1 MTVES
6 CPKCVEAVWKRAVS
20 DCVSRYSRI
29 SDKRRRKL
37 RINCKAPAYEKP
49 GLRSMFTIR
58 GLFQDFQ
65 QFGQQA
71 GNRILVLC
79 RVEDAVDDGFFVR
92 SDTAFDDRFEE
103 RMQGHP
109 SALCDAEV
117 VEEQCCGAMPC
128 DRFPWAA
135 KF

>member
-1 MTVES
+1 
-6 CPKCVEAVWKRAVS
+6 
-20 DCVSRYSRI
+20 
-29 SDKRRRKL
+29 
-37 RINCKAPAYEKP
+37 
-49 GLRSMFTIR
+49 MFTIR

-79 RVEDAVDDGFFVR
+79 RVEVAVDDGFFVR

-128 DRFPWAA
+128 DRFPWSA
-135 KF
+135 KFLMTLNISTL